1 MRIEISIDVDAP
13 PEDVWYWLGDPER
26 ARTWM
31 TSVGRTE
38 YITRTPELIGSTF
51 REYIQEE
58 GQGTW
63 LTGEILDYVPNQ
75 RMAVHLEGD
84 FNVVDVV
91 FCLEE
96 VDGITRVTQTADM
109 RFKGLLR
116 LTSLIFGRA
125 IKRNIIRQSSGEFQT
140 LKALCQADDHG
151 G

>member
-1 MRIEISIDVDAP
+1 
-13 PEDVWYWLGDPER
+13 
-26 ARTWM
+26 M